1 MVLGNKGRLKGDALR
16 NLKARHEYRQEK
28 ERKKKKTAQKS
39 VSSLSHR
46 QCLFVRSRCLKA
58 VFEALDINRFVT
70 LTWHELRLRWFA
82 RSYC

>member
-1 MVLGNKGRLKGDALR
+1 MVLGNKGRLKGEALR
-16 NLKARHEYRQEK
+16 TLKARHEYRQEK
-28 ERKKKKTAQKS
+28 EKKNVQKS

-70 LTWHELRLRWFA
+70 LTWHELRLR
-82 RSYC
+82 